1 MEGDDEKVEQM
12 EGAQAIT
19 ATATVGIHATASFVH
34 TRRLYFSQTHMKSAA
49 FQARRALTSEQDPFH
64 AKDITLTEYTAC
76 VIGAVL
82 AATAA
87 IDAAVSE
94 VFVTARE
101 KDERERSPIDRDLA
115 VLWRVLE
122 GSRMREK
129 VRVALECVGKGLKDM
144 RSWKNTDDLIKL
156 RNLLTHYTGG
166 SVVVESDIAGVPVA
180 GPSEL
185 EKALRSKGIRRTY
198 LDGRPTFPFTYLSGS
213 CAAWAVASSREFID
227 EFCVSMRH
235 ESPFELVEN
244 YENQAGRPSPFIVV
258 SPSRMQQQGGHDG

>member
-1 MEGDDEKVEQM
+1 MKTDGGEGIDSVTIRFAGRSVEW
-12 EGAQAIT
+12 
-19 ATATVGIHATASFVH
+19 
-34 TRRLYFSQTHMKSAA
+34 RNYFSQTHMRSAA
-49 FQARRALTSEQDPFH
+49 FQARRALAIEQAPFRTE
-64 AKDITLTEYTAC
+64 DITLTEYTAC

-87 IDAAVSE
+87 MDAAVSE

-101 KDERERSPIDRDLA
+101 KNEREQSPIDRNLA

-129 VRVALECVGKGLKDM
+129 VRVALECVGKGLQDM

-166 SVVVESDIAGVPVA
+166 SVVVESDITGVPVA

-185 EKALRSKGIRRTY
+185 EKALRSKGIGRTY
-198 LDGRPTFPFTYLSGS
+198 LDSRPTFPFTYLSGN

-227 EFCVSMRH
+227 EFCASMQH
-235 ESPFELVEN
+235 ESPFDLVEN

-258 SPSRMQQQGGHDG
+258 APVRAKQQGGHDE